1 MPLILKVSV
10 KDGVILTDHNFVKT
24 PEALASAVSLK
35 KKKSMTGGI
44 ILTDHNFV
52 KTPEALARVFSLKK
66 NQ

>member
-1 MPLILKVSV
+1 MLLILKVSV

-35 KKKSMTGGI
+35 KKSMTGGI